1 MRQGLNRIESVSLKV
16 ERMDSC
22 IEINTNFQK
31 KHEEMITS
39 MRITM
44 EKLDFEKACV
54 SDLDTLKETVRVQI
68 FKMTA
73 KNDFVN
79 SKVYKIASFLEKYHP
94 IIV

>member
-1 MRQGLNRIESVSLKV
+1 
-16 ERMDSC
+16 
-22 IEINTNFQK
+22 
-31 KHEEMITS
+31 
-39 MRITM
+39 
-44 EKLDFEKACV
+44 
-54 SDLDTLKETVRVQI
+54 VRVQI